1 MFELLPVWARLPGL
15 RGIVLITVIAFAG
28 SYGGLR
34 AGMISTA
41 FLTAYVFAVHTWP
54 FSVYGFVPA
63 TRTRETLVAGV
74 FFSLV
79 ALIAGVVQ
87 GKLLNARV
95 REFDAQAA
103 ARKASDRQLQTESSL
118 KRSRELQRLVVE
130 SALDAIVAIDSEG
143 AVTMWNP
150 VAERMFGW
158 SSTEAVGRPLTDLIV
173 PDGARNEP
181 EDGIVRFLATGEGR
195 PFGRPLDFK
204 AVDRNGTLHD
214 VEVCILPHETDDG
227 HVFVGFI
234 RDVGERKRQDA
245 AIRKLNEDLELRVA
259 QRTLELE
266 EQRKIAVEASRIKSE
281 FVASMSH
288 ELRTPLNGVL
298 GFAQI
303 LQMQYGDPEIQES
316 SAAIIKAGKH
326 LLNLINEILDLA
338 KIESGQM
345 TVSLEPV
352 RVDEVVSE
360 ALDLLGAEAARG
372 KISVSAEAATFRGI
386 NVLAD
391 RRRFLQAVLNVL
403 ANAVKY
409 NRPGGSVI
417 VWGAEQADSRFEVY
431 IADTGP
437 GISESDQ
444 KSLFQAFVRFG
455 DGTVEGSGLG
465 LTLSKNLL
473 DLMGGKVRVVSS
485 GPEGTVFAVS
495 LKTAAAYGA
504 GVHLPSREMSVS
516 TPSLDGAKV
525 LYIEDNAANFLLL
538 EKAFANW
545 GNVRLTG
552 ARTGEEGLEAA
563 LASVPDLILLD
574 LHLPD
579 VPGEDVLRRLKGD
592 PVLKDVPVVVVSAVA
607 GRDSIER
614 LVSLGADDYVTKP
627 VDLSR
632 LAAVVEGL
640 LSVRR
645 PMSVPTADRAVAFF
659 QNGHHGTDDR
669 PSGPSPA
676 DAMKDDRRPSLGPAD

>member
-1 MFELLPVWARLPGL
+1 
-15 RGIVLITVIAFAG
+15 
-28 SYGGLR
+28 
-34 AGMISTA
+34 MISTA

-54 FSVYGFVPA
+54 FSIYGFVPQ
-63 TRTRETLVAGV
+63 TRTRETLVAGI
-74 FFSLV
+74 FFSIVALV
-79 ALIAGVVQ
+79 AGIVEA
-87 GKLLNARV
+87 KLRNART
-95 REFDAQAA
+95 REYDAQAA
-103 ARKASDRQLQTESSL
+103 ARKAADRQQQTESSL
-118 KRSRELQRLVVE
+118 KQSRELQRLVVE
-130 SALDAIVAIDSEG
+130 SALDAIVAIDSG
-143 AVTMWNP
+143 GHVTMWNP

-158 SSTEAVGRPLTDLIV
+158 SSTEAVGRLLTDLIV
-173 PDGARNEP
+173 PDDVRNAP
-181 EDGIVRFLATGEGR
+181 SDGIARFLATGEGQ
-195 PFGRPLDFK
+195 PFGTPLDFK
-204 AVDRNGTLHD
+204 AVDRHGTLHD

-288 ELRTPLNGVL
+288 ELHTPLNGVL

-303 LQMQYGDPEIQES
+303 LQMRFEDPEIQES

-372 KISVSAEAATFRGI
+372 KITVSADAATFRGI

-391 RRRFLQAVLNVL
+391 RRRFLQAILNVL

-417 VWGAEQADSRFEVY
+417 VWGAEQSDSRFEIYV
-431 IADTGP
+431 ADTGT
-437 GISESDQ
+437 GISVSDQ

-465 LTLSKNLL
+465 LTLCKNLL
-473 DLMGGKVRVVSS
+473 DLMGGKIRVVSS

-504 GVHLPSREMSVS
+504 GVRLPSRDITFA

-525 LYIEDNAANFLLL
+525 LYIEDNAANYLLL

-545 GNVRLTG
+545 GNVRLAG
-552 ARTGEEGLEAA
+552 ARNGEEGLEIAQSFA
-563 LASVPDLILLD
+563 PELILLD

-579 VPGEDVLRRLKGD
+579 LPGEEVLRRLKCD
-592 PVLKDVPVVVVSAVA
+592 PLLADVPVVVVSAVA
-607 GRDSIER
+607 GRESIDR
-614 LVSLGADDYVTKP
+614 LAALGADDYVTKP
-627 VDLSR
+627 VDLSK

-640 LSVRR
+640 LAVRR
-645 PMSVPTADRAVAFF
+645 VAYPRPPEENVAIFQGSGHGPEAVESGSAGPDDGGESSSVPA
-659 QNGHHGTDDR
+659 
-669 PSGPSPA
+669 
-676 DAMKDDRRPSLGPAD
+676 